1 MRSGG
6 PFWTVLDPKIGVG
19 HRIRGPPPRPE
30 GVPGCGL
37 GPRFGTQNGSR
48 DLARPKIG
56 LGGRNLVKKIDL
68 FFGIFFFTPPKIIP
82 VECFLVWNVSPSL
95 RSVSSR
101 SYETFFTKMFPLFTS
116 FRSSKIFF
124 VPQIF
129 FSPSLRSEKFFLS
142 WRKKFVYHGVMNKV
156 FLSIER
162 FKFRTK
168 NQTSLGRCLFAE

>member
-1 MRSGG
+1 MDRRGWIDRGRPHLIRSC
-6 PFWTVLDPKIGVG
+6 WTVWTTPVDPLG
-19 HRIRGPPPRPE
+19 RGSPDAVSDLVLASSRPRE
-30 GVPGCGL
+30 
-37 GPRFGTQNGSR
+37 T
-48 DLARPKIG
+48 KIG

-68 FFGIFFFTPPKIIP
+68 FFGNFFFHSTQNHSSGM
-82 VECFLVWNVSPSL
+82 FLWWNVSSSL
-95 RSVSSR
+95 RFVSSTFL
-101 SYETFFTKMFPLFTS
+101 ETFFTKMFPLFTS

-129 FSPSLRSEKFFLS
+129 FSLSLRSEKFFLS

>member
-1 MRSGG
+1 MRSRTS
-6 PFWTVLDPKIGVG
+6 FWYPKWF
-19 HRIRGPPPRPE
+19 PRPRE
-30 GVPGCGL
+30 TKNWS
-37 GPRFGTQNGSR
+37 RRSKFGEKNRS
-48 DLARPKIG
+48 
-56 LGGRNLVKKIDL
+56 
-68 FFGIFFFTPPKIIP
+68 FFWKFFFFTPPKIIP